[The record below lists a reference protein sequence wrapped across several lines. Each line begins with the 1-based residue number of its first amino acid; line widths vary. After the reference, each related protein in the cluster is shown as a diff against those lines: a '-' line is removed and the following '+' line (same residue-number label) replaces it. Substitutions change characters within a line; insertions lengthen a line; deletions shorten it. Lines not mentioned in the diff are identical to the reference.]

1 LRQDDLL
8 TGVDTTARLKSF
20 VGLVIA
26 RLAYPRGMY
35 RPYIFA
41 GLGGHHSSQQL
52 SGKPLAGL
60 TWLGGGNESRML
72 VDARR
77 TSAALGYG
85 IGLDIFPTEN
95 IFFGAE
101 LRGVWLIGLD
111 TDDTVALRAA
121 GFTAHS
127 QDDTPRATS
136 FSGSGRNSNRDFP
149 SPLAGEGGR
158 RPDEGNYLNRWTPQP
173 LRPLRKGR
181 GNFKSAEAKHFY

>member
-1 LRQDDLL
+1 MRQDDLL

-85 IGLDIFPTEN
+85 HRIGYFPHREHL
-95 IFFGAE
+95 
-101 LRGVWLIGLD
+101 LRGGTARCLADRAG

-127 QDDTPRATS
+127 QDDTTQ
-136 FSGSGRNSNRDFP
+136 
-149 SPLAGEGGR
+149 
-158 RPDEGNYLNRWTPQP
+158 GNILFRIGT
-173 LRPLRKGR
+173 K
-181 GNFKSAEAKHFY
+181 F